1 MARIPTKLVPA
12 SKDPVGTASLSARKG
27 RIGLIV
33 AASLAAGLA
42 VGVGLIF
49 APFVPVDE
57 KVFAGVLL
65 LGFAVGWA
73 LLAGLSTRFTDQPQR
88 WAVVPAAFMA
98 LAGLIVLFVPD
109 SLVRALGWLWP
120 PALIALVVWI
130 FTRVRHELH
139 SRTRGLLLYPVLA
152 ALFVAAI
159 GGGYERIGASIE
171 APLSAMRGQLVDVG
185 QHRLHLRCS
194 GSGGPTVVL
203 EPGAGGMSSVMQG
216 WIAPAVARETR
227 VCVYDRAGRGWSD
240 DAASPQDGAQIATD
254 LHTLLHRAHVPGP
267 YVLAGHSFGGLY
279 MMSFAAQYPED
290 VAGMVLVDSTAP
302 ASGEVSP
309 QRAGTYNAMARVS
322 AMLSS
327 MTRIGLGRL
336 FGRISYTEL
345 PAQALSDVRASSV
358 RASHVATTVDE
369 YLVAGRSAFEGGEL
383 TDLAGKPLIVLTAS
397 SGNAAGWMSAQDKM
411 AKLST
416 NSLHRVVA
424 GAVHAS
430 LVEDRQDA
438 ASVSRAIRD
447 VVVSLR
453 TSKPL
458 GGR

>member
-1 MARIPTKLVPA
+1 M
-12 SKDPVGTASLSARKG
+12 RKG
-27 RIGLIV
+27 RVGLIV
-33 AASLAAGLA
+33 AGSLAAGLA
-42 VGVGLIF
+42 VGIGLIF

-57 KVFAGVLL
+57 KVFTGVLL

-73 LLAGLSTRFTDQPQR
+73 SLGGLSTRFTDQPQR
-88 WAVVPAAFMA
+88 WAVVPAAFMG
-98 LAGLIVLFVPD
+98 LAALIVLFGPD
-109 SLVRALGWLWP
+109 ALVRALGWLWP
-120 PALIALVVWI
+120 PALIALVVWM

-139 SRTRGLLLYPVLA
+139 SRTRGLLLYPLLA
-152 ALFVAAI
+152 SLVVAAI

-185 QHRLHLRCS
+185 QHRLHLQCT

-240 DAASPQDGAQIATD
+240 AAASPQGGAQIATD

-279 MMSFAAQYPED
+279 VMSYAAQYPED

-302 ASGEVSP
+302 RSGTVSRLRP
-309 QRAGTYNAMARVS
+309 GANDPMTRIS

-327 MTRIGLGRL
+327 TTRIGLGRL

-358 RASHVATTVDE
+358 RSSHIATTVDE
-369 YLVAGRSAFEGGEL
+369 YLVAGRSAVEGGEL
-383 TDLAGKPLIVLTAS
+383 TDLAGKPLIVLTAG
-397 SGNAAGWMSAQDKM
+397 SGSAAGWMSAQDKL

-424 GAVHAS
+424 GSVHAS

-438 ASVSRAIRD
+438 ASVSRAIHD

-453 TSKPL
+453 TSTPL
-458 GGR
+458 GAQ